1 MMVAMRVIAKIDE
14 LKKVISEYRNS
25 GKSIGLVPTM
35 GALHDGHISLVKRC
49 LQDNDCCVVSI
60 FVNPTQFNDKN
71 DLKHYPR
78 TPKEDCE
85 LLESVGCSIVFA
97 PEVEE
102 MYPEEDT
109 RVFDLGSVANVM
121 EGKFRPG
128 HFNGVAQIVSKLFYA
143 VEPDKAYF
151 GEKDFQQI
159 AVIRAMERQIKTG
172 VEIIDV
178 PIVRE
183 TDGLAM
189 SSRNRRLT
197 ETQRKN
203 APKIWETLSKSY
215 TFAQNHSVEETIN
228 FVVDSLNSIP
238 EFKVEYYEIVNAE
251 SLQPITNWE
260 RNVRAVGCIAVF
272 CGEIRLIDNISYCI
286 K

>member
-1 MMVAMRVIAKIDE
+1 MRVIAKIDE
-14 LKKVISEYRNS
+14 LKKAIAEYKNS
-25 GKSIGLVPTM
+25 GKSVGLVPTM

-49 LQDNDCCVVSI
+49 INENECCVVSI

-85 LLESVGCSIVFA
+85 LLESVGCTIVFA
-97 PEVEE
+97 PKVEE

-109 RVFDLGSVANVM
+109 RIFNLGSVAEVM

-159 AVIRAMERQIKTG
+159 AIIRAMEREINTG

-183 TDGLAM
+183 SDGLAM

-197 ETQRKN
+197 ESQRKN

-215 TFAQNHSVEETIN
+215 TFAQNHTVEETIN
-228 FVVDSLNSIP
+228 FVVDTLNTVP
-238 EFKVEYYEIVNAE
+238 EFKVEYYEIVDADT
-251 SLQPITNWE
+251 LQPIRDWNSAK
-260 RNVRAVGCIAVF
+260 RAVGCIATF
-272 CGEIRLIDNISYCI
+272 CGEIRLIDNITYSV

>member
-1 MMVAMRVIAKIDE
+1 MRVIAKIDE
-14 LKKVISEYRNS
+14 LNKVLDEYRNE

-35 GALHDGHISLVKRC
+35 GALHDGHISLVNRC
-49 LQDNDCCVVSI
+49 LKDNDCCVVSV

-78 TPKEDCE
+78 TPKEDCA
-85 LLESVGCSIVFA
+85 LLESVGCTIVFA

-109 RVFDLGSVANVM
+109 RVFDLGGVAEVM

-143 VEPDKAYF
+143 VNPHRAYF

-159 AVIRAMERQIKTG
+159 AVIRAMEKQIKTG
-172 VEIIDV
+172 IEIIDV

-183 TDGLAM
+183 SDGLAM

-197 ETQRKN
+197 EEQRKI

-215 TFAQNHSVEETIN
+215 TFAQNNSVEDTVN
-228 FVVDSLNSIP
+228 FVVETLNSFS
-238 EFKVEYYEIVNAE
+238 EFKVEYYEIVDAE
-251 SLQPITNWE
+251 SLQPINDWNE
-260 RNVRAVGCIAVF
+260 CKRAVGCIAVF
-272 CGEIRLIDNISYCI
+272 CGEIRLIDNITYSV

>member
-1 MMVAMRVIAKIDE
+1 MRVIAKIDE
-14 LKKVISEYRNS
+14 LKKAIAEYRDN
-25 GKSIGLVPTM
+25 GKSVGLVPTM

-49 LQDNDCCVVSI
+49 LNENECCVVSI

-78 TPKEDCE
+78 TPKEECD
-85 LLESVGCSIVFA
+85 LLESVGCTIVFA
-97 PEVEE
+97 PEIEE

-109 RVFDLGSVANVM
+109 RIFNLGSVAEVM

-143 VEPDKAYF
+143 VKPDKAYF

-159 AVIRAMERQIKTG
+159 AVIRAMEREINTG

-183 TDGLAM
+183 SDGLAM

-197 ETQRKN
+197 EEQRKN

-215 TFAQNHSVEETIN
+215 TFAQDHTVEETIN
-228 FVVDSLNSIP
+228 FVVDTLNTIP
-238 EFKVEYYEIVNAE
+238 EFKVEYYEIVDADT
-251 SLQPITNWE
+251 LQPIREWNNTK
-260 RNVRAVGCIAVF
+260 RAVGCIATF
-272 CGEIRLIDNISYCI
+272 CGEIRLIDNITYSV

>member
-1 MMVAMRVIAKIDE
+1 M
-14 LKKVISEYRNS
+14 
-25 GKSIGLVPTM
+25 
-35 GALHDGHISLVKRC
+35 
-49 LQDNDCCVVSI
+49 
-60 FVNPTQFNDKN
+60 
-71 DLKHYPR
+71 
-78 TPKEDCE
+78 
-85 LLESVGCSIVFA
+85 ESVGCTIVFA
-97 PEVEE
+97 PETEE

-109 RVFDLGSVANVM
+109 RIFDLGSVAEVM

-159 AVIRAMERQIKTG
+159 AVIRAMERQINTG

-183 TDGLAM
+183 SDGLAM

-197 ETQRKN
+197 ENQRKN

-215 TFAQNHSVEETIN
+215 TFAQNHSVKETID
-228 FVVDSLNSIP
+228 FVVNTLNDVP
-238 EFKVEYYEIVNAE
+238 EFEVEYYEIVDADT
-251 SLQPITNWE
+251 LQPISDWNST
-260 RNVRAVGCIAVF
+260 RRAVGCIATF
-272 CGEIRLIDNISYCI
+272 CGEIRLIDNITYCV

>member
-1 MMVAMRVIAKIDE
+1 MKIVAKIAE
-14 LKKVISEYRNS
+14 LKEILNEYREQ

-35 GALHDGHISLVKRC
+35 GALHQGHISLVKRC
-49 LQDNDCCVVSI
+49 IQDNDCCVVSV

-78 TPKEDCE
+78 TPKEDCA
-85 LLESVGCSIVFA
+85 LLEGVGCSIVFI

-102 MYPEEDT
+102 MYPEEDN
-109 RVFDLGSVANVM
+109 RIFDLGSAAEVM
-121 EGKFRPG
+121 EGRFRPG

-143 VEPDKAYF
+143 VEPNKAYF

-172 VEIIDV
+172 IEIIDV

-183 TDGLAM
+183 DDGLAM

-197 ETQRKN
+197 ESQRKN

-215 TFAQNHSVEETIN
+215 IFAKDHSVEETIN
-228 FVVDSLNSIP
+228 FVIDTLNKIP
-238 EFKVEYYEIVNAE
+238 EFKVEYYEIVDGDT
-251 SLQPITNWE
+251 LQPIKDWKETK
-260 RNVRAVGCIAVF
+260 RPVGCIATF
-272 CGEIRLIDNISYCI
+272 CGEIRLIDNITYSV

>member
-1 MMVAMRVIAKIDE
+1 MRIISKIDE
-14 LKKVISEYRNS
+14 LKKVISEYRNN
-25 GKSIGLVPTM
+25 GKSIGFVPTM
-35 GALHDGHISLVKRC
+35 GALHEGHISLVRRC
-49 LQDNDCCVVSI
+49 IAENECCVVSI

-85 LLESVGCSIVFA
+85 LLEEAGCNIVFT

-102 MYPEEDT
+102 MYPEEDK
-109 RVFDLGSVANVM
+109 RVFDLGSVAEVM

-159 AVIRAMERQIKTG
+159 AVIRAMEKQINTG

-183 TDGLAM
+183 SDGLAM

-197 ETQRKN
+197 ENQRKN

-215 TFAQNHSVEETIN
+215 TFAKDHSVEETIN
-228 FVVDSLNSIP
+228 FVVDTLNSIP
-238 EFKVEYYEIVNAE
+238 EFKVEYYEIVDAE
-251 SLQPITNWE
+251 SLQPIREWTSTK
-260 RNVRAVGCIAVF
+260 RAVGCVATF
-272 CGEIRLIDNISYCI
+272 CGEIRLIDNITYCV

>member
-1 MMVAMRVIAKIDE
+1 MKVIAKIDE
-14 LKKVISEYRNS
+14 LKKVISEYRNN

-49 LQDNDCCVVSI
+49 LQDNECCVVSI

-85 LLESVGCSIVFA
+85 LLESVGCTIVFT

-109 RVFDLGSVANVM
+109 RIFDLGSVANVM

-159 AVIRAMERQIKTG
+159 AVIRAMERIINTG

-183 TDGLAM
+183 NDGLAM

-215 TFAQNHSVEETIN
+215 TFAQSHSVEETIN

-260 RNVRAVGCIAVF
+260 SNVRAVGCIAVF
-272 CGEIRLIDNISYCI
+272 CGEIRLIDNISYCV